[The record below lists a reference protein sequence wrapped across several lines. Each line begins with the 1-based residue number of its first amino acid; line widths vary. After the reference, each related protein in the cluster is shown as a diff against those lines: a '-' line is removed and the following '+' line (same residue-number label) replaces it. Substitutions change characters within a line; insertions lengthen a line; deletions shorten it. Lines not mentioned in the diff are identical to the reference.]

1 METREDPM
9 ELTTGTTDRT
19 EEMPPSAPVDGGEP
33 GAEEGALQIPG
44 ELALLPL
51 KEHVLFPSVIAPLAV
66 TREPTIKL
74 IDDAAVAN
82 SRVIGV
88 VTLRDP
94 SIEQPGPEDIYPVG
108 TAAAI
113 RMMVKMPDGVRLIV
127 QGLARIRV
135 EEVLQTEPYMRAR
148 VTVLEDTT
156 EYTPEQMV
164 EVQAMARNLGAAFQ
178 KVVQM
183 SPNLPDEL
191 QAIPMNVTDPSVLAD
206 LVAAHLPISVEEREE
221 ILAETSVRERLRKLT
236 ATVSRELNVLE
247 VGNRIQSEVAGEMSR
262 VQREYYLREQMK
274 AIQKELGEG
283 DDRTA
288 EVEELR
294 EKIEQAGMPEEV
306 MKEAVREL
314 DRLAKMPP
322 VAAEYTVIRTYLDWL
337 ISLPWSTGTEDNLDI
352 KEVRRVLDEDHYG
365 LEKIKDRLLEYLSVK
380 KFKPEGALRHPIL
393 CFVGPPGVGK
403 TSLAKSIARAL
414 ARKFVR
420 MSLGGVRDEAE
431 IRGHRRTYIGALPGQ
446 IIQGI
451 RRAGS
456 NNPVFVLDEVD
467 KLGSDFRGDPSS
479 ALLEVLDPEQN
490 RDFRDHYLDVP
501 FDLSRVMFITTANML
516 DTIPPP
522 LRDRMEIIELA
533 GYTEEE
539 KLQIAGRHL
548 IPKQLDEHGL
558 TPVQLSWTEEGIRLV
573 ITGYTRE
580 AGVRS
585 LEREIAA
592 VTRKAT
598 REFAEGRIEPVIVTP
613 DQVKEYL
620 GSPRFEYEEVLDR
633 VERPGV
639 ATGLAWTPVGG
650 DVLFIEAT
658 TMPGR
663 GALIITGQLGDV
675 MRESAQA
682 ALTFVRSHGEEFG
695 IPDNFFRRNDLHIH
709 VPAGATPKD
718 GPSAGITMATA
729 IASIASGRKTRPR
742 VAMTGEITLTGRVLP
757 VGGIKEKV
765 LAARRA
771 GIKEIILSDRNRR
784 DVTEDVPEQ
793 VKADLTF
800 HYVKE
805 VDEVLRLALEPATE
819 AAQQEETRE
828 LVASA

>member
-1 METREDPM
+1 MQPREDPIAAANGAT
-9 ELTTGTTDRT
+9 ET
-19 EEMPPSAPVDGGEP
+19 EEQHVLNPL
-33 GAEEGALQIPG
+33 EEGGGPG
-44 ELALLPL
+44 VEDGAMQVPAELSLLPL
-51 KEHVLFPSVIAPLAV
+51 KEHVLFPSVVAPLAV
-66 TREPTIKL
+66 TREAAIKL
-74 IDDAAVAN
+74 IDDAAIAN
-82 SRVIGV
+82 NRVIGV

-94 SIEQPGPEDIYPVG
+94 NIEQPGPDDIYPVG
-108 TAAAI
+108 SAAAI

-127 QGLARIRV
+127 QGLRRIRV
-135 EEVLQTEPYMRAR
+135 DEIIQTEPYLRAR
-148 VTVLEDTT
+148 VSPIEDTT
-156 EYTPEQMV
+156 EYSPEQTV
-164 EVQAMARNLGAAFQ
+164 EIQAMARNVGSSFQ

-191 QAIPMNVTDPSVLAD
+191 QAIPMNVTEPNVLAD
-206 LVAAHLPISVEEREE
+206 LIAAHVPISTEEKLE
-221 ILAETSVRERLRKLT
+221 ILGESSVREQLRRLT
-236 ATVSRELNVLE
+236 AILSREMNVLE
-247 VGNRIQSEVAGEMSR
+247 VGNRIQSEVAGEMSKM
-262 VQREYYLREQMK
+262 QREYYLREQLK

-288 EVEELR
+288 EVDELR
-294 EKIEQAGMPEEV
+294 EKIEQANMPEEV
-306 MKEAVREL
+306 AKEALREL

-322 VAAEYTVIRTYLDWL
+322 AAAEHTVVRTYLDWL
-337 ISLPWSTGTEDNLDI
+337 IALPWTTSTEDNLEI
-352 KEVRRVLDEDHYG
+352 KDVRRVLDEDHYG
-365 LEKIKDRLLEYLSVK
+365 LDKIKDRILEYLAVR
-380 KFKPEGALRHPIL
+380 KFKPDGSLRHPIIN
-393 CFVGPPGVGK
+393 FVGPPGVGK

-414 ARKFVR
+414 GRKFGR

-451 RRAGS
+451 RRAES
-456 NNPVFVLDEVD
+456 NNPVFVLDEID

-539 KLQIAGRHL
+539 KVEIGKRHL

-558 TPVQLSWTEEGIRLV
+558 TPGQLVWTDDGLRLV
-573 ITGYTRE
+573 IRGYTRE
-580 AGVRS
+580 AGVRN

-598 REFAEGRIEPVIVTP
+598 REFAEGRSEQVVVSPE
-613 DQVKEYL
+613 QVKLYL

-633 VERPGV
+633 VARAGV

-663 GALIITGQLGDV
+663 GSLIITGQLGEV

-682 ALTFVRSHGEEFG
+682 ALTYIRSRGEELG
-695 IPDNFFRRNDLHIH
+695 IEDSFFRRHDLHIH

-729 IASIASGRKTRPR
+729 IASIASGRKIRPR
-742 VAMTGEITLTGRVLP
+742 LAMTGEITLTGRVLP

-771 GIKEIILSDRNRR
+771 GIREIILSDRNRR
-784 DVTEDVPEQ
+784 DIDEDVPPQ

-800 HYVKE
+800 HFVKE

-819 AAQQEETRE
+819 TEKEAETRA
-828 LVASA
+828 LLASA